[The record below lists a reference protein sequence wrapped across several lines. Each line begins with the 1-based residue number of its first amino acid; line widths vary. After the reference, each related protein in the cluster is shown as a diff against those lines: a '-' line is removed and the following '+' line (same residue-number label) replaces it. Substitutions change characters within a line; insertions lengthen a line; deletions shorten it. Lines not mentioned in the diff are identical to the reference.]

1 MNAPTTN
8 KQITS
13 DHSYIGIADSVNE
26 KQISHEA
33 YENMEQNY
41 TKEGT

>member
-13 DHSYIGIADSVNE
+13 DHSYNFGIADSVNE

-33 YENMEQNY
+33 YE
-41 TKEGT
+41 